1 MSESSKH
8 RERVKS
14 NDTLVASWIAYA
26 TQSLKMANITS
37 ARLDVELILA
47 HAMRRSRTWLHAHS
61 HDVIDAISLSIAE
74 ACLTLRLDH
83 VPIAYIIGHKEFY
96 GRRFH
101 VSPATLI
108 PRPESETIIFLI
120 GRLIEPAHCTLL
132 DVGTG
137 SGCLGITAKLE
148 YPVLDATLSD
158 VSTPALEIAE
168 LNAKELRAD
177 VTCIHSDLLENI
189 TGSFDFIVANL
200 PYVDQSWEVSPDI
213 AHEPALALFAEDG
226 GLALI
231 KRLLT
236 QVATHITPHGYL
248 LLEADPC
255 QHDEIIAIATKNG
268 YLVVAV
274 EDYIVALS
282 RA

>member
-1 MSESSKH
+1 MSVSSKH

-14 NDTLVASWIAYA
+14 NPTSVANWIARA
-26 TQSLKMANITS
+26 TQSLKTAHIAS
-37 ARLDVELILA
+37 AQLDAELILA
-47 HAMRRSRTWLHAHS
+47 HVLHRSRTWLHAHS
-61 HDVIDAISLSIAE
+61 DDVIDESRLSVAE

-108 PRPESETIIFLI
+108 PRPESETIVSLI
-120 GRLIEPAHCTLL
+120 SQLIKPTHRALL

-148 YPVLDATLSD
+148 HPALSVTLSD
-158 VSTPALEIAE
+158 ISETALEIAA
-168 LNAKELRAD
+168 LNAKELQAE
-177 VTCIHSDLLENI
+177 VTCVRSDLLQDI
-189 TGSFDFIVANL
+189 TGTLDFIVANL
-200 PYVDQSWEVSPDI
+200 PYVDRSWEVSPDI
-213 AHEPALALFAEDG
+213 AHEPALALFADDS

-231 KRLLT
+231 KRLLS
-236 QVATHITPHGYL
+236 QAATHLTPHGYL

-255 QHDEIIAIATKNG
+255 QHDEIIAVAKKNS
-268 YLVVAV
+268 YQLVVI
-274 EDYIVALS
+274 EEYIIALS